1 MDNTNVG
8 VVNHAHFGSLTLH
21 SGHKYYATVTG
32 IYLFIH
38 SSVYDA
44 ICVFSK
50 TLLNFF
56 QDMILLEEKPVKLL
70 SLSLWISRPL
80 LSLMS
85 QSNLKVVDTLYQQ
98 PKFLFGNILKPF

>member
-1 MDNTNVG
+1 M
-8 VVNHAHFGSLTLH
+8 
-21 SGHKYYATVTG
+21 
-32 IYLFIH
+32 
-38 SSVYDA
+38 
-44 ICVFSK
+44 CVFE
-50 TLLNFF
+50 NVEFFF

-98 PKFLFGNILKPF
+98 PKFLFGNILKPFVSNSLPNLA